1 MDRTIKKPIVWCN
14 KTDLIILSDIEPC
27 TGVLKPVPSDTIEER
42 KNKQKKPYIN
52 RRRVIF
58 IVKYLGE
65 EFVIPIQKNYHWDGT
80 TCLGLHH
87 LPFLLNASMVH
98 DILCEKHGLVANDMK
113 LCNMVFRE
121 IGIASGGW
129 KWFMNGAYHVLNW
142 FQKYFG
148 RDEYG
153 RKW

>member
-1 MDRTIKKPIVWCN
+1 MSVIWYSDA
-14 KTDLIILSDIEPC
+14 DLIILSDVDPV
-27 TGVLKPVPSDTIEER
+27 TGVVKPLPSDTPAER
-42 KNKQKKPYIN
+42 KAKRQKPYIN
-52 RRRVIF
+52 KRRVIF

-65 EFVIPIQKNYHWDGT
+65 EFVIPIKKGYRWDGA

-98 DILCEKHGLVANDMK
+98 DFCCENHSILHNDRELSTRLFK
-113 LCNMVFRE
+113 E

-129 KWFMNGAYHVLNW
+129 RWFMTGAYHVINV

-148 RDEYG
+148 RDRQGY
-153 RKW
+153 RWTK